1 MSATNKTGGFSE
13 AEKQA
18 MRERAAELKAEKGGK
33 KKAEMEKAAL
43 DAIAAM
49 PDEDRLIAERIHAL
63 VLERAPDLTARTWY
77 GMPAYANGDG
87 KVVCFFQAKSKFD
100 SRYATFGFN
109 DVANLDDGPMWPVTY
124 AITEWTPE
132 VEKQVASLIEKAVS

>member
-1 MSATNKTGGFSE
+1 MSATNKTGGSSE

-18 MRERAAELKAEKGGK
+18 MRERAAELKAEKSGK

-77 GMPAYANGDG
+77 GMPAYANDDG
-87 KVVCFFQAKSKFD
+87 KGVCFFQAKSKFD
-100 SRYATFGFN
+100 SRYAPCGFN

-124 AITEWTPE
+124 AITECTPE
-132 VEKQVASLIEKAVS
+132 VEKQVASLIEQAVS